1 MGWFKRKGKEKTGDK
16 SFDVVAER
24 IAVKLLN
31 WQIRFS
37 AKLNAKAK
45 KYNPKTILLFMAG
58 LGLLFGGYCLWL
70 VTSLF
75 R

>member
-1 MGWFKRKGKEKTGDK
+1 MGWFKRKSKEEAGDR
-16 SFDVVAER
+16 SFDAVAER
-24 IAVKLLN
+24 IAGWILK
-31 WQIRFS
+31 WQTSLS

-45 KYNPKTILLFMAG
+45 KYDSKTILLVMAG

-70 VTSLF
+70 VSSLF

>member
-1 MGWFKRKGKEKTGDK
+1 MGWFKRKSKEEDGDR

-24 IAVKLLN
+24 IAERILN
-31 WQIRFS
+31 WQYLLS
-37 AKLNAKAK
+37 AKLNTKARK
-45 KYNPKTILLFMAG
+45 INTKVLLSLLVTAG
-58 LGLLFGGYCLWL
+58 LAFGGYCLWL